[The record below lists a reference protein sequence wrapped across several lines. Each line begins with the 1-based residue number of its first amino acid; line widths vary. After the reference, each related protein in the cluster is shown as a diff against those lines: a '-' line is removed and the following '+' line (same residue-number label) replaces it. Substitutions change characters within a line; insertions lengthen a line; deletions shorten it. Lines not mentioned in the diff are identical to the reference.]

1 MRPPP
6 HDIQIL
12 LPVWGQR
19 YTRYFLELCLP
30 SLMASGNIPA
40 LAQLCRCS
48 FVLLAPAQD
57 AGSIEI
63 HRLWARLQ
71 QHCAVSVTHIDDL
84 VSQSSSTVLTLA
96 YTLAIRASGSRAL
109 DTCFVPIV
117 ADYVFSD
124 GSLRAAVTHILE
136 GASAVLAGNFQIARE
151 RAWPRLSKAKGSDDI
166 LAVTARDLVDLS
178 LESLHKTTVDQ
189 IVTGD
194 QLHAAAN
201 RLFWPVDNHCMIG
214 RFYLMHM
221 IAVRPE
227 TADFVISAPSDYSLV
242 PELCPSGNI
251 ARLTDSDDYF
261 VVECQPDTSSAS
273 PAGRVSPRAFAS
285 SLGTWATSTH
295 YENAR
300 NSLVFHSR
308 AIPAAIAGTLVMSER
323 FVHHIEANRNA
334 PLPYRNHPLWARSLD
349 HHIAT
354 AQTDQDYDR
363 LKRIT
368 GDVLLKQRV
377 DRAGHLRSLLLGRGP
392 NFRLWH
398 PLWKDALLLK
408 RSLAQAEGDVAVVSD
423 APARARAWC
432 DEVAKKGKARSV
444 THVRTASIFADALDH
459 SSSVAEYDT
468 IVCCLDWMPC
478 DLGELLACLSSL
490 VRSNGNVSLTIG
502 KVFSEPGVETFV
514 PIGDEIEVEPEGLA
528 KEEAIWVTRGANGK
542 AIQIAMMQYAR
553 KSVYSRGLA
562 AVLYLI
568 VAAGFAVASTLLN
581 LVVIRYRGSADGAAG
596 VSSLLITFRKTEN
609 GSYAGLDTG
618 CNHRISEF
626 ARGHRMQ
633 NETSAL

>member
-12 LPVWGQR
+12 LPVWGER

-40 LAQLCRCS
+40 VAQLRRCT
-48 FVLLAPAQD
+48 FVLLAPAQE
-57 AGSIEI
+57 AASIEK
-63 HRLWARLQ
+63 HALWAQLQ
-71 QHCAVSVTHIDDL
+71 HHCAVSVTHIDDL

-124 GSLRAAVTHILE
+124 GSLRAAVTRILE

-151 RAWPRLSKAKGSDDI
+151 RAWPRLSKTKGSDGT
-166 LAVTARDLVDLS
+166 LAIAARDLVDLS
-178 LESLHKTTVDQ
+178 LKSLHSTTLDQ

-194 QLHAAAN
+194 QLRAAAN
-201 RLFWPVDNHCMIG
+201 RLFWRVDNHCMIG

-221 IAVRPE
+221 IAVHPE

-261 VVECQPDTSSAS
+261 VVECQPETPSACS
-273 PAGRVSPRAFAS
+273 AGRVSPRAFAG

-295 YENAR
+295 YANAR

-308 AIPAAIAGTLVMSER
+308 VMPAAIAGALDISER
-323 FVHHIEANRNA
+323 FVHHIEANRNV
-334 PLPYRNHPLWARSLD
+334 PLPYRNHPLWGRSLD

-354 AQTDQDYDR
+354 AQADQDYDR
-363 LKRIT
+363 LREIT
-368 GDVLLKQRV
+368 GDAFLRRRV
-377 DRAGHLRSLLLGRGP
+377 GRAGHLRSLLLGRAP
-392 NFRLWH
+392 NFRPWH

-408 RSLAQAEGDVAVVSD
+408 RSIAQAEGDVAVVSNV
-423 APARARAWC
+423 PARARAWC
-432 DEVAKKGKARSV
+432 NEAAKKGRARSV
-444 THVRTASIFADALDH
+444 THVRTATIFADAPDH
-459 SSSVAEYDT
+459 SSSFAKYDT
-468 IVCCLDWMPC
+468 IVCCLDCMPC

-490 VRSNGNVSLTIG
+490 VRSNGNISLTIG

-514 PIGDEIEVEPEGLA
+514 PIAEEIEVDPEGFA
-528 KEEAIWVTRGANGK
+528 KEGAIWVTRGANCK

-562 AVLYLI
+562 AVGCLI

-581 LVVIRYRGSADGAAG
+581 LVVIRYRGSAGGAADF
-596 VSSLLITFRKTEN
+596 SSLLITFRKTKI
-609 GSYAGLDTG
+609 GCYAGLDMG
-618 CNHRISEF
+618 RNHRIGELCS
-626 ARGHRMQ
+626 RTQ
-633 NETSAL
+633 DDSAK